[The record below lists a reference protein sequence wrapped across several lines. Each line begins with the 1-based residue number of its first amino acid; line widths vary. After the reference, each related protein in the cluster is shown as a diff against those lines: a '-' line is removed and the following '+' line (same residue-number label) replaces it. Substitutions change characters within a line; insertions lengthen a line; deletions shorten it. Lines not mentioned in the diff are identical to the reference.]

1 MIQKLFAVGILSLLT
16 IAAAYAQKPVISAV
30 TDIEDDPSNGMEM
43 CRSLFNEYFLSEL
56 TTHAKVN
63 MLDTKTVQTAISDL
77 KIPRGKK
84 LNTQQIIDL
93 CKKLNVDAICLVFM
107 KREKNTKILVDV
119 RILCKTGKLLG
130 NVSATMEGVGDT
142 DSVSSKIARDCA
154 VILRKINGSAL
165 LGNEL
170 DNSTNNFYDALPS
183 TVTSICEP
191 VK

>member
-84 LNTQQIIDL
+84 LNTQQVMDL
-93 CKKLNVDAICLVFM
+93 CKKLKVDAICLVFM

-119 RILCKTGKLLG
+119 RILCKTGKTLG
-130 NVSATMEGVGDT
+130 NVSATMEGSGT
-142 DSVSSKIARDCA
+142 PI
-154 VILRKINGSAL
+154 
-165 LGNEL
+165 
-170 DNSTNNFYDALPS
+170 P
-183 TVTSICEP
+183 
-191 VK
+191 